1 VLITSQKKSTLMELA
16 MQRFVGTFLIVLVC
30 LAVFASPV
38 TAGDVL
44 GPGDIAIIGFNF
56 DIDDEFAFVCLK
68 EVSAGT
74 EIRFTDQGWETDNTF
89 LDLDKDGPLSWQAPS
104 TGCKLGEIVKIR
116 VLDYYTNMSLNPNG
130 DQIIVYQQ
138 LETGTKLIYALNA
151 AGPNWMAEATNEN
164 NSSIPSSLTSLTP
177 SPLISI
183 TTYDNAIYIGSNSF
197 TTTTDA
203 LAAIVNINNW
213 TGDNSVRQTMP
224 SGSFSFTTTAVHL
237 SEFSA
242 ETERETAPWWII
254 TFLVV
259 IPVLVMVVKR
269 SNRECCK

>member
-1 VLITSQKKSTLMELA
+1 VITSQEKFTLMELA
-16 MQRFVGTFLIVLVC
+16 MQKFVGTILVIVVC

-44 GPGDIAIIGFNF
+44 GPGDIAIIGYNF
-56 DIDDEFAFVCLK
+56 DNDDEFAFVCLK

-74 EIRFTDQGWETDNTF
+74 EIRFTDQGWKTDNTF
-89 LDLDKDGPLSWQAPS
+89 LDFDNDGPLSWQAPS

-116 VLDYYTNMSLNPNG
+116 VLDYYTNMSLNSNG
-130 DQIIVYQQ
+130 DQIIVHQQ
-138 LETGTKLIYALNA
+138 LETGTNLIYALNA
-151 AGPNWMAEATNEN
+151 AGPNWMAEATNET
-164 NSSIPSSLTSLTP
+164 NSSIPSALSSLTP

-183 TTYDNAIYIGSNSF
+183 TSYDNAIYKGTKSF
-197 TTTTDA
+197 DTTTDA
-203 LAAIVNINNW
+203 LAAIGNIDNW

-242 ETERETAPWWII
+242 ETEGETAPWWII
-254 TFLVV
+254 AGLVV
-259 IPVLVMVVKR
+259 IPVLVMGFKKPK
-269 SNRECCK
+269 RECCK

>member
-1 VLITSQKKSTLMELA
+1 MQK
-16 MQRFVGTFLIVLVC
+16 FVGTILVIVVC

-44 GPGDIAIIGFNF
+44 GPGDIAIIGYNF
-56 DIDDEFAFVCLK
+56 DNDDEFAFVCLK

-74 EIRFTDQGWETDNTF
+74 EIRFTDQGWKTDNTF
-89 LDLDKDGPLSWQAPS
+89 LDFDNDGPLSWQAPS

-116 VLDYYTNMSLNPNG
+116 VLDYYTNMSLNSNG
-130 DQIIVYQQ
+130 DQIIVHQQ
-138 LETGTKLIYALNA
+138 LETGTNLIYALNA
-151 AGPNWMAEATNEN
+151 AGPNWMAEATNET
-164 NSSIPSSLTSLTP
+164 NSSIPSALSSLTP

-183 TTYDNAIYIGSNSF
+183 TSYDNAIYKGTKSF
-197 TTTTDA
+197 DTTTDA
-203 LAAIVNINNW
+203 LAAIGNIDNW

-242 ETERETAPWWII
+242 ETEGETAPWWII
-254 TFLVV
+254 AGLVV
-259 IPVLVMVVKR
+259 IPVLVMGFKKPK
-269 SNRECCK
+269 RECCK

>member
-1 VLITSQKKSTLMELA
+1 MELA
-16 MQRFVGTFLIVLVC
+16 MQKFVGTILVVLVC

-38 TAGDVL
+38 IAGDVL
-44 GPGDIAIIGFNF
+44 GPGDIAIIGYNF
-56 DIDDEFAFVCLK
+56 DNDDEFAFVCLK

-74 EIRFTDQGWETDNTF
+74 EIRFTDQGWKTDNTF
-89 LDLDKDGPLSWQAPS
+89 LGFEKDGPLSWQAPS

-164 NSSIPSSLTSLTP
+164 NSSIPNALSSLTP

-183 TTYDNAIYIGSNSF
+183 TAYDNAIYIGSKSF

-203 LAAIVNINNW
+203 LAAIVDINNW
-213 TGDNSVRQTMP
+213 SGDNSVRQTMP
-224 SGSFSFTTTAVHL
+224 TGSFSFTTTAVHM

-242 ETERETAPWWII
+242 EVGGESAPWWALVGLVII
-254 TFLVV
+254 PIL
-259 IPVLVMVVKR
+259 ILVVKR
-269 SNRECCK
+269 PKRNCCK